1 MAILLL
7 DLSYNLDF
15 AAKHLFETVFL
26 EINFFQ
32 KLTLCKGISSSL
44 IADVPLSIGKL
55 NTVLSVTIC
64 TYKYSVSVTEDDNC
78 VARFVLQF
86 RFCCKTVSWNTFL
99 ETKFFPKTD
108 LVERNLEL
116 LAGLIHVE
124 DGELVDVRDD
134 GSLQPGLVLIQAV
147 LH

>member
-1 MAILLL
+1 MTIVLL

-15 AAKHLFETVFL
+15 AGNKV
-26 EINFFQ
+26 
-32 KLTLCKGISSSL
+32 
-44 IADVPLSIGKL
+44 
-55 NTVLSVTIC
+55 
-64 TYKYSVSVTEDDNC
+64 
-78 VARFVLQF
+78 
-86 RFCCKTVSWNTFL
+86 
-99 ETKFFPKTD
+99 FFPKTD

-134 GSLQPGLVLIQAV
+134 GSLQPGLVLVQAV